1 MRFDASHLASESWP
15 MRNVCAA
22 ALLCI
27 ALLLVAC
34 GESASSAPITVQVS
48 TATPTT
54 PAPDPTATP
63 PPGATPTTI
72 PEPEVVLAT
81 DTVVQGGALLVAV
94 TGNIRGGT
102 AQLFGGE
109 YPLTQGERS
118 MYTFIGIPTD
128 APTGELTLGLRVETA
143 NGSTGELSE
152 TVTVQATEWTVE
164 SLEFDQGTLDELLD
178 PEVLAEESR
187 VLGQVYGTVTDEK
200 LWEQTWFIPTDG
212 PITAR
217 FGEQRSYNGSEP
229 TGRRTGTDISAETGT
244 RVVATN
250 NGRVC
255 MARELAVRGNMVV
268 IDHGG
273 GLLSGYAHLSE
284 IGVLSQ
290 GDVIQAGDVIG
301 AVGSTGLSTGAHL
314 HWEMAIHGTRVDPWH
329 FVDGTNG
336 F

>member
-1 MRFDASHLASESWP
+1 MRI
-15 MRNVCAA
+15 VCAV
-22 ALLCI
+22 ALLCM
-27 ALLLVAC
+27 ALLLMAC
-34 GESASSAPITVQVS
+34 SESASSAPVTVQVS
-48 TATPTT
+48 TATPT
-54 PAPDPTATP
+54 PPPDPTATP
-63 PPGATPTTI
+63 PRGATPTTI
-72 PEPEVVLAT
+72 PEPEVVLAS
-81 DTVVQGGALLVAV
+81 DTVVQGGALLVSV

-102 AQLFGGE
+102 AHVFGGE
-109 YPLTQGERS
+109 YPLTEGERS
-118 MYTFIGIPTD
+118 MYTFIGVPTD
-128 APTGELTLGLRVETA
+128 APTGEATIGLRVETA

-152 TVTVQATEWTVE
+152 TVTVQATDWTVE

-187 VLGQVYGTVTDEK
+187 ILGQVYGTVTDEK
-200 LWEQTWFIPTDG
+200 LWEQSWLIPTDG

-229 TGRRTGTDISAETGT
+229 TGHHTGTDISAETGT

-250 NGRVC
+250 HGRVV

-284 IGVLSQ
+284 IGVAT

-301 AVGSTGLSTGAHL
+301 QVGSTGLSTGAHL